1 MAKVSLSLA
10 GCREHSTTS
19 RRRLGQRSQRGEHR
33 STADPVF
40 YTRTCGRPSGNITL
54 SLSEFYQWQLSEMPS
69 YSQLLFKTSVFAD
82 QMNFFDGCLILAF
95 VLIWTLVILKI
106 VLLHTV
112 LLNFPVETAVE

>member
-69 YSQLLFKTSVFAD
+69 NSQLLLKTSFFAD
-82 QMNFFDGCLILAF
+82 QMNFFDGYFCLNQD
-95 VLIWTLVILKI
+95 VLQLKNNSFLHI
-106 VLLHTV
+106 VF
-112 LLNFPVETAVE
+112 NFCVRTAVEYY